1 MYAIIETGGKQ
12 FKVKVGDILK
22 VDKFNLDPNQEI
34 IFDRVLFLQSD
45 KGIKIGNPYI
55 NGLKVKAEIIEEAKS
70 DKILVYRPPSKK
82 AIKKLRGHKQWYAKI
97 KIKEIVGG

>member
-22 VDKFNLDPNQEI
+22 VDKLNLDPNQEV

-55 NGLKVKAEIIEEAKS
+55 DGLKVKAEIIEEAKS
-70 DKILVYRPPSKK
+70 DKVLVYRPPSKK
-82 AIKKLRGHKQWYAKI
+82 AVKKLRGHKQWYAKI